1 MDFAHAAGNPRQ
13 RQRYATGIG
22 VSLAVHGLLISLW
35 QLSQWPQRPEDA
47 APAASMLLRLLPAR
61 PPEPAV
67 PPLPPP
73 RGTAPPAARAAAG
86 HPGKQEAEES
96 SLPSLPRQA
105 AIGAV
110 TPAESQTDALPAAPV
125 PSAREL
131 LSRAKAAAGGIDR
144 TLRRENPQR
153 GIVAPVVTAQMKLEK
168 GIAEAADM
176 APNKWYQAPKTQ
188 EIMDPGGYGRRRYR
202 VVGPR
207 GTYCVTYESNHGP
220 DGRDSMRDGLPP
232 KMTNCDPDEGP
243 ATFQKWNDAP
253 APAPRAPFKY

>member
-1 MDFAHAAGNPRQ
+1 
-13 RQRYATGIG
+13 
-22 VSLAVHGLLISLW
+22 
-35 QLSQWPQRPEDA
+35 
-47 APAASMLLRLLPAR
+47 
-61 PPEPAV
+61 
-67 PPLPPP
+67 
-73 RGTAPPAARAAAG
+73 
-86 HPGKQEAEES
+86 
-96 SLPSLPRQA
+96 
-105 AIGAV
+105 
-110 TPAESQTDALPAAPV
+110 
-125 PSAREL
+125 
-131 LSRAKAAAGGIDR
+131 
-144 TLRRENPQR
+144 
-153 GIVAPVVTAQMKLEK
+153 VAPVVTAQMKLEK

-253 APAPRAPFKY
+253 APAPQAPFKY

>member
-1 MDFAHAAGNPRQ
+1 MDFAHTAGKPRQ
-13 RQRYATGIG
+13 ARRYATGIG
-22 VSLAVHGLLISLW
+22 VSLALHGLLISCW
-35 QLSQWPQRPEDA
+35 QLSQPPRLVDDA
-47 APAASMLLRLLPAR
+47 PSSSMLLRLLPAR
-61 PPEPAV
+61 PAEPA
-67 PPLPPP
+67 PTQA
-73 RGTAPPAARAAAG
+73 RSTAAAPATQAPAGQPSKQALEETQAAPSSAQPVVAVTPTPQQTDTPAAAPAPSARDMLSRARAA
-86 HPGKQEAEES
+86 
-96 SLPSLPRQA
+96 
-105 AIGAV
+105 V
-110 TPAESQTDALPAAPV
+110 
-125 PSAREL
+125 
-131 LSRAKAAAGGIDR
+131 GGIDR

-168 GIAEAADM
+168 GIAEAADL

-253 APAPRAPFKY
+253 AAAPRAPFKY

>member
-1 MDFAHAAGNPRQ
+1 MDFAHTAGNARQ
-13 RQRYATGIG
+13 RRRYATGIG
-22 VSLAVHGLLISLW
+22 VSLALHGLLIASW
-35 QLSQWPQRPEDA
+35 QLSQPPRLADDA
-47 APAASMLLRLLPAR
+47 PSSSMLLRLLPAR
-61 PPEPAV
+61 PAEPA
-67 PPLPPP
+67 LTQP
-73 RGTAPPAARAAAG
+73 RSPAASPATQAPARRSAKQALEETRAAPSSAQPVMAATPAPQQTDTPPAA
-86 HPGKQEAEES
+86 
-96 SLPSLPRQA
+96 PS
-105 AIGAV
+105 
-110 TPAESQTDALPAAPV
+110 
-125 PSAREL
+125 PSARDM
-131 LSRAKAAAGGIDR
+131 LSRARAAAGGIDR

-243 ATFQKWNDAP
+243 ATSQKWNDAP
-253 APAPRAPFKY
+253 AAAPRAPFKY

>member
-1 MDFAHAAGNPRQ
+1 MDFARTAGNPRQ
-13 RQRYATGIG
+13 RQRYVTGIG
-22 VSLAVHGLLISLW
+22 VSLAVHGLLIALW
-35 QLSQWPQRPEDA
+35 QLSQPQRPADD
-47 APAASMLLRLLPAR
+47 APASSMLLRLLPAR
-61 PPEPAV
+61 PAEPTV
-67 PPLPPP
+67 TPS
-73 RGTAPPAARAAAG
+73 RGTALSPAARASASQAR
-86 HPGKQEAEES
+86 KQAVEDT
-96 SLPSLPRQA
+96 QA
-105 AIGAV
+105 APSADQPVIAAAPSV
-110 TPAESQTDALPAAPV
+110 QQPDAAPAAPA
-125 PSAREL
+125 PSARDM
-131 LSRAKAAAGGIDR
+131 LSRAKAAVGGIDR